1 MQVSRHEVPAGHGGQ
16 EVVERLAGV
25 VREMVAGMPDFDYDR
40 AEALR
45 YALSLAK
52 RRCVQDPR
60 CALNETWHAWVL
72 PMQIGSALF
81 ESATARSGPVTCR
94 VGTEAGEVLE
104 LPATG
109 PQEYLHPVLWLEA
122 FYLAVICRE
131 GERVAELAEVPTQFL
146 RDSGVMIDEY
156 VYDWI
161 DALKLASAG
170 RPRAWESLLRAI
182 EGTVP
187 ERTRAASAEVM
198 LKLLHP
204 PLELF
209 QLFVRREVAAFNESL
224 ATALTWHREYWTGN
238 EARSTNPE
246 GFVAPALLA
255 VAVLARDAGMEI
267 EVESEYLPH
276 HLLHGTWVGEFPT
289 R

>member
-1 MQVSRHEVPAGHGGQ
+1 MQVSRHELAAVHGSQ
-16 EVVERLAGV
+16 EVLERLTGV

-40 AEALR
+40 AEALG
-45 YALSLAK
+45 YSLDLAK
-52 RRCVQDPR
+52 RRCVEDPR
-60 CALNETWHAWVL
+60 CAKLETWHAWVL

-81 ESATARSGPVTCR
+81 ESATAASGPVTCR
-94 VGTEAGEVLE
+94 VGTENGEVLE

-131 GERVAELAEVPTQFL
+131 EERMAELAEVPTQFL
-146 RDSGVMIDEY
+146 RDSGVRIDEY

-161 DALKLASAG
+161 DTLKLASAG

-182 EGTVP
+182 EGTAP
-187 ERTRAASAEVM
+187 ERTRAASTEVM
-198 LKLLHP
+198 LKLLYP

-209 QLFVRREVAAFNESL
+209 QLFIRREVEAFNDSL
-224 ATALTWHREYWTGN
+224 ATALTWHKEYWTGN
-238 EARSTNPE
+238 EARSTKPE
-246 GFVAPALLA
+246 GFVALAPLA
-255 VAVLARDAGMEI
+255 VAVLAYDAGMEI
-267 EVESEYLPH
+267 EVESQYLPH